1 MLLQVLVI
9 YAMTRTSLRR
19 FGGIFFY
26 LLVVFLTS
34 VADMAVFLELGSW
47 PEWYLRYYDINNV
60 VRHLAVFIAV
70 ISLLYVAT
78 RDHPR
83 RFAYRVRLLIGTAV
97 LVALSVLVSSD
108 PRLGVY
114 MTKVARNL
122 SFAAVLM
129 NLLLWFSLI
138 RVRERDRR
146 LFLVSGGLG
155 INMAGEAIGQSM
167 LYLSP
172 LLAFPANLVNVVSHL
187 ACLYIWW
194 RAFRPAAP
202 APART

>member
-26 LLVVFLTS
+26 LLVLFLTS
-34 VADMAVFLELGSW
+34 VADMAVFLELAGW
-47 PEWYLRYYDINNV
+47 PDWYLRYYDFNNV

-70 ISLLYVAT
+70 ISLLYGAAA
-78 RDHPR
+78 DHPR
-83 RFAYRVRLLIGTAV
+83 RAAFRLRLLVGTAL
-97 LVALSVLVSSD
+97 LVALSLLLSPD
-108 PRLGVY
+108 PRLGIY
-114 MTKVARNL
+114 MAKVARNL
-122 SFAAVLM
+122 SFAAVLL
-129 NLLLWFSLI
+129 NLFLWFSLV

-155 INMAGEAIGQSM
+155 INMAGEAVGQSM
-167 LYLSP
+167 FYLSP
-172 LLAFPANLVNVVSHL
+172 HLVFPANLINVVSHL

-194 RAFRPAAP
+194 RAFRLP
-202 APART
+202 APVAARA